1 MNIDDVLSPFRVFHP
16 ISDVL
21 GIDYEQT
28 SINDRVLM
36 RKEYIDS
43 LKKKDGEFIIAWDYL
58 EYIPGRNSS
67 SLEEG
72 FPSPWWSKN
81 YLISTCGKIAY
92 VKRGKLYIT
101 RGKNKDGYFYHSVS
115 NGRERKNI
123 PVHRV
128 VCSTYI
134 PVDDLKP
141 ETKET
146 VNHKNGNKGS
156 NFTTNLEWAT
166 WEENIIHA
174 IENDLYK
181 NSIKKIKATY
191 MLDDEHE
198 GEIFYLPT
206 ASAAEQHGID
216 NAAILEAINYNYN
229 CYGCSWEFAEDVPED
244 NVIPDWYLE
253 VLKDK
258 PYLSIRTKPI
268 LGTVVEGVLKGLK
281 FVMFGDRELSELN
294 ALRQTVYKS
303 CSGIRKSPYLGIRWK
318 YISRLEA
325 KKYQRGLSKEQI
337 SLLHS

>member
-1 MNIDDVLSPFRVFHP
+1 MNIDDVLNPFRVFHP
-16 ISDVL
+16 ISDIL

-28 SINDRVLM
+28 SINDRVLI

-72 FPSPWWSKN
+72 FPPPWWSKN

-101 RGKNKDGYFYHSVS
+101 RGKNKGGYFYHSVS

-156 NFTTNLEWAT
+156 NFSTNLEWAT
-166 WEENIIHA
+166 WEENFNHA
-174 IENDLYK
+174 LNNGLFNVLVK
-181 NSIKKIKATY
+181 NIKGTY
-191 MLDDEHE
+191 LLDDEHY
-198 GEIFYLPT
+198 GEEIYLKSIHESVKYGLNYST
-206 ASAAEQHGID
+206 
-216 NAAILEAINYNYN
+216 ILESMNISTHA
-229 CYGCSWEFAEDVPED
+229 YGCKWEYTETMPSDYSV
-244 NVIPDWYLE
+244 PDWYIELA
-253 VLKDK
+253 KDK
-258 PYLSIRTKPI
+258 GYISIRTKPK
-268 LGTVVEGVLKGLK
+268 LATVIEGKLAGLQ
-281 FVMFGDRELSELN
+281 FVVYGENELTELN
-294 ALRQTVYKS
+294 VLRQNVYKA
-303 CSGIRKSPYLGIRWK
+303 CNGLRKSLYLGIKWK

-325 KKYQRGLSKEQI
+325 KKYQRGLSTEQKL
-337 SLLHS
+337 LLHS